1 MGGRVVSPI
10 FVGRVEELH
19 VLEAALGR
27 ATNSE
32 PAVVLVGGEA
42 GVGKTRLVAEL
53 TARCAAD
60 GTRVL
65 TGGCV
70 PVGDGALPYAPI
82 VEGLRALVGD
92 LGASAV
98 RGLIGPSWPE
108 LTRLLPA
115 LGEPQA
121 GGGTPDQ
128 AAQARLFELL
138 LGMLA
143 RLSQQ
148 MPVTLVVE
156 DVHWADRS
164 TRDLLAFL
172 ARNLRRERLLVVV
185 SYRSDEPGTYWLGPY
200 LAVLDRSGR
209 AERVELP
216 RLDRAETVAQLVG
229 ILGAAPPAGL
239 VDAVFGRS
247 EGNPLFTEELL
258 GAIRAGSGGLPPTLR
273 DLLRGRVQ
281 ALPELARQVLGVV
294 AVAGRRVSH
303 QLLAAVAGL
312 EDQPLVH
319 SLRAAVA
326 DQLLVTRPDQDGYE
340 LRHALLAEVIQADLV
355 PGERARLHAAYA
367 RVLIERP
374 ELADAPP
381 AVAAAEVAVHWDA
394 AGEWAQALP
403 ARVRAGLAAE
413 RARALAEADDHYQRA
428 LTLWERVPEPG
439 QPGGL
444 DWVSLLARAAGTAAF
459 VAAPER
465 ATRLVEQALDS
476 VDRTEEPVRA
486 AILLAQLGSYREKAG
501 READALAAF
510 EEAERLLDR
519 APPSAERARVLAGH
533 ARELAAT
540 WHTSQAVSRC
550 EEAIAV
556 ARAIGAGAEESHAL
570 STLGVCLDDLG
581 ELDQSITLH
590 RQARR
595 IAEEVGDA
603 EAIVRTYTNLSHVLE
618 VAGQIH
624 DAIDDAREG
633 YQRAHQL
640 GLERATGSYVA
651 SNLAAMLLSTGQW
664 EECARLTTELLEV
677 DSWCPFHVHATR
689 GLLLTRRGEFIA
701 AREEFD
707 HAKQQ
712 APPAEQW
719 SVWGGRAE
727 LALWEGH
734 HDQAAIA
741 VAEGLRWIGERDSE
755 GVPAELSCQSYA
767 SALRLEADRAELA
780 AARRRADDVAAA
792 RRRAAPVIAALEWL
806 SNAPSHQAHTPI
818 LASNLLLARAEQSR
832 LEGRSDPGRW
842 RAAAGAWERL
852 AYPFEAAYARFRQVE
867 ALLASGPHHKQA
879 ETVLRSAH
887 QAAVALEAAPLRREI
902 ELLAQRGRLQLEET
916 ADVTPKSKAPHS
928 QAESLG
934 LTPRE
939 AEVLALVA
947 EGRTNRQIGQALFIS
962 EKTASLHVSHILAKL
977 GVAGRGQAAA
987 IAHRLGLHKQ

>member
-98 RGLIGPSWPE
+98 RGLVGPSWPE
-108 LTRLLPA
+108 LARLLPA

-156 DVHWADRS
+156 DLHWADRS

-185 SYRSDEPGTYWLGPY
+185 SYRSDEPGTDWLGPH
-200 LAVLDRSGR
+200 LAILDRSGP
-209 AERVELP
+209 AQRVELP
-216 RLDRAETVAQLVG
+216 RLDRAETMAQLVG
-229 ILGAAPPAGL
+229 ILGAAPPAEL
-239 VDAVFGRS
+239 VDAVFARS

-258 GAIRAGSGGLPPTLR
+258 GAIRAGSGELPPTLR
-273 DLLRGRVQ
+273 DLLHGRVQ
-281 ALPELARQVLGVV
+281 ALPELARQVLAVV
-294 AVAGRRVSH
+294 AVAGQRVSH
-303 QLLAAVAGL
+303 HLLAAVAGL

-326 DQLLVTRPDQDGYE
+326 DQLLVIRPDQDGYE
-340 LRHALLAEVIQADLV
+340 LRHALLAEVIQADLM

-374 ELADAPP
+374 ELADASP

-394 AGEWAQALP
+394 AGDWAQALP
-403 ARVRAGLAAE
+403 ARVTAGLAAE

-444 DWVSLLARAAGTAAF
+444 DWVGLLARAAETAAF
-459 VAAPER
+459 VAAPDR
-465 ATRLVEQALDS
+465 AIALVEQALDA
-476 VDRTEEPVRA
+476 VDRTVEPARA
-486 AILLAQLGSYREKAG
+486 AVLLAQLGPYREKAG

-510 EEAERLLDR
+510 EEAERLLKG

-533 ARELAAT
+533 ARTLAAT
-540 WHTSQAVSRC
+540 WHTSQAVSC
-550 EEAIAV
+550 CDEAIAV
-556 ARAIGAGAEESHAL
+556 ARAVGARAEESHAL
-570 STLGVCLDDLG
+570 STLGACLDDLG
-581 ELDQSITLH
+581 ELDRAIVLH

-595 IAEEVGDA
+595 IAEQVGVA

-618 VAGQIH
+618 QVGQIH

-651 SNLAAMLLSTGQW
+651 SNLAALLLSTGQW
-664 EECARLTTELLEV
+664 EECARLTAALVEV
-677 DSWCPFHVHATR
+677 DSLCRYAVQTTR

-707 HAKQQ
+707 DAERLS
-712 APPAEQW
+712 PPAQQW
-719 SVWGGRAE
+719 SVWVGRAQ
-727 LALWEGH
+727 LALWEGR
-734 HDQAAIA
+734 HDQAATA
-741 VAEGLRWIGERDSE
+741 VAEGLRWIAEQDPE
-755 GVPAELSCQSYA
+755 GVPAELLCHAMRRPFGWRPTGPSGRPPEGPPTTLPRPAGGPCQS
-767 SALRLEADRAELA
+767 S
-780 AARRRADDVAAA
+780 
-792 RRRAAPVIAALEWL
+792 
-806 SNAPSHQAHTPI
+806 
-818 LASNLLLARAEQSR
+818 
-832 LEGRSDPGRW
+832 
-842 RAAAGAWERL
+842 
-852 AYPFEAAYARFRQVE
+852 
-867 ALLASGPHHKQA
+867 PHW
-879 ETVLRSAH
+879 T
-887 QAAVALEAAPLRREI
+887 
-902 ELLAQRGRLQLEET
+902 G
-916 ADVTPKSKAPHS
+916 
-928 QAESLG
+928 
-934 LTPRE
+934 
-939 AEVLALVA
+939 
-947 EGRTNRQIGQALFIS
+947 
-962 EKTASLHVSHILAKL
+962 
-977 GVAGRGQAAA
+977 
-987 IAHRLGLHKQ
+987 